1 MELFLVL
8 KSLLIY
14 AYKCCKYLEYIQ
26 FHLAVHSEVFQSI
39 VFGSLGFNMLRN
51 KKSLLSSL
59 FCSLGGR
66 DNYLVI
72 SH

>member
-1 MELFLVL
+1 
-8 KSLLIY
+8 
-14 AYKCCKYLEYIQ
+14 
-26 FHLAVHSEVFQSI
+26 
-39 VFGSLGFNMLRN
+39 MLRN

-72 SH
+72 SHYLHGDFFLNSVIMHLI

>member
-1 MELFLVL
+1 
-8 KSLLIY
+8 
-14 AYKCCKYLEYIQ
+14 
-26 FHLAVHSEVFQSI
+26 
-39 VFGSLGFNMLRN
+39 MLRN

-72 SH
+72 SHYLDGDFFKNSVIKHLI

>member
-1 MELFLVL
+1 
-8 KSLLIY
+8 
-14 AYKCCKYLEYIQ
+14 
-26 FHLAVHSEVFQSI
+26 
-39 VFGSLGFNMLRN
+39 MLRN

-72 SH
+72 SHKLDVEFFLNSVIMHLI

>member
-1 MELFLVL
+1 MHINVP
-8 KSLLIY
+8 SIWNTY
-14 AYKCCKYLEYIQ
+14 N
-26 FHLAVHSEVFQSI
+26 LAVHSEVFQSI
-39 VFGSLGFNMLRN
+39 VFGLYVINMLRN

-66 DNYLVI
+66 DAYFVI

>member
-1 MELFLVL
+1 
-8 KSLLIY
+8 
-14 AYKCCKYLEYIQ
+14 
-26 FHLAVHSEVFQSI
+26 
-39 VFGSLGFNMLRN
+39 MLRN

-72 SH
+72 SHYLDGEVFLISFIMHLI

>member
-1 MELFLVL
+1 
-8 KSLLIY
+8 
-14 AYKCCKYLEYIQ
+14 
-26 FHLAVHSEVFQSI
+26 
-39 VFGSLGFNMLRN
+39 MLRN

-72 SH
+72 SHQLDGDFFFKLCHNASYIMIIFLKKIEKIIFLKYV

>member
-1 MELFLVL
+1 
-8 KSLLIY
+8 
-14 AYKCCKYLEYIQ
+14 
-26 FHLAVHSEVFQSI
+26 
-39 VFGSLGFNMLRN
+39 MLRN

-72 SH
+72 SQNLDDDFFFNSVITHLIQ

>member
-1 MELFLVL
+1 
-8 KSLLIY
+8 
-14 AYKCCKYLEYIQ
+14 
-26 FHLAVHSEVFQSI
+26 
-39 VFGSLGFNMLRN
+39 MLRN

-72 SH
+72 SHKLDGDFYLNSVIMHLI

>member
-1 MELFLVL
+1 
-8 KSLLIY
+8 
-14 AYKCCKYLEYIQ
+14 
-26 FHLAVHSEVFQSI
+26 
-39 VFGSLGFNMLRN
+39 MLRN

-72 SH
+72 SHLFDGDFFLNSDIMHLI

>member
-1 MELFLVL
+1 
-8 KSLLIY
+8 
-14 AYKCCKYLEYIQ
+14 
-26 FHLAVHSEVFQSI
+26 
-39 VFGSLGFNMLRN
+39 MLRN

-72 SH
+72 SHLLDGEFFLNSVIMHLI

>member
-1 MELFLVL
+1 
-8 KSLLIY
+8 
-14 AYKCCKYLEYIQ
+14 
-26 FHLAVHSEVFQSI
+26 
-39 VFGSLGFNMLRN
+39 MLRN

-72 SH
+72 SHYLDGEFFLNSVIMHLI

>member
-1 MELFLVL
+1 
-8 KSLLIY
+8 
-14 AYKCCKYLEYIQ
+14 
-26 FHLAVHSEVFQSI
+26 
-39 VFGSLGFNMLRN
+39 MLRN

-72 SH
+72 SHYLDGDFF